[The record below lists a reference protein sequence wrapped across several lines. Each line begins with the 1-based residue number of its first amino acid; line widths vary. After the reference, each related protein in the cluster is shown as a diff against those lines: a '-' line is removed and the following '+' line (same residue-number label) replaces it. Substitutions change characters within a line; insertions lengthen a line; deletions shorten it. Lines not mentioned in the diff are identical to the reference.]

1 MRAEAA
7 ESERGKRA
15 DAWLAAAC
23 AVSRSRAVA
32 WLKAGA
38 FTVNGQRI
46 TPDRKIKPGDVLS
59 GEAPAPEAPGITP
72 SFGRIPIVYQ
82 DAHLLIVDKP
92 AGLAVHPGAGRPE
105 ATLVSALLG
114 MKVPLA
120 PAGGVQ
126 RPGVVHRLDKDTSGL
141 VAVAKTDAA
150 YWKLSRMVAGHELE
164 REYLAIVV
172 GVPKPSHGTIDA
184 ALDRDTRH
192 REKFTVVSHGG
203 REAVTHYATERLLKG
218 CSLLRLKLETGRTHQ
233 IRVHLSAMGWP
244 ILGDGLYGG
253 LKSRTPL
260 LDRQA
265 LHAAKLGFAHPMTG
279 KPVAAVSKPPKD
291 FAAAVKALT

>member
-1 MRAEAA
+1 MRAEAT
-7 ESERGKRA
+7 EEQRGKRV

-32 WLKAGA
+32 WLASGA
-38 FTVNGQRI
+38 FTVNGVKAA
-46 TPDRKIKPGDVLS
+46 PDRKIKPGDVLA
-59 GEAPAPEAPGITP
+59 GVAPEPEAPGITP
-72 SFGRIPIVYQ
+72 SFGKIPIVYQ
-82 DAHLLIVDKP
+82 DKHLLIVDKP
-92 AGLAVHPGAGRPE
+92 PGLAVHPGAGRPE

-150 YWKLSRMVAGHELE
+150 YWKLAKMVARHELE

-172 GVPKPSHGTIDA
+172 GVPRPPHGTIDA

-203 REAVTHYATERLLKG
+203 RQAVTHYALERPLRG
-218 CSLLRLKLETGRTHQ
+218 ASLLRLKLETGRTHQ
-233 IRVHLSAMGWP
+233 IRVHCAAMGWP
-244 ILGDGLYGG
+244 ILGDVLYGG
-253 LKSRTPL
+253 VRVKTPL
-260 LDRQA
+260 IARQA
-265 LHAAKLGFAHPMTG
+265 LHAAKLAFAHPITA
-279 KPVAAVSKPPKD
+279 KPVAAVSKVPRD
-291 FAAAVKALT
+291 LAAALKALG